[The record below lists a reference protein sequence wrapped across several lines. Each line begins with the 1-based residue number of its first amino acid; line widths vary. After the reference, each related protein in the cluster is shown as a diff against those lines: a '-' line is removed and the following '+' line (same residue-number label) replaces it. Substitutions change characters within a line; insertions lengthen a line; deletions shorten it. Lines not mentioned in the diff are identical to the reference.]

1 MAVGI
6 DFLRAVCAEQNVS
19 LLHQVDAT
27 YFLDDER
34 PFYQFVR
41 NHYDNYHSLPDAR
54 AQAIGRFTFNTPLV
68 NNGQYWFA
76 TLVNRTRYN
85 AVRRYYSQFQTA
97 IKTYD
102 WEQL

>member
-34 PFYQFVR
+34 PFTNLSATTTTTTTHCR
-41 NHYDNYHSLPDAR
+41 MR
-54 AQAIGRFTFNTPLV
+54 GRRP
-68 NNGQYWFA
+68 
-76 TLVNRTRYN
+76 
-85 AVRRYYSQFQTA
+85 
-97 IKTYD
+97 
-102 WEQL
+102 